1 MTLLTDTDAMGEG
14 PVARTRAKMHMLVQM
29 AEALEDE
36 AAGLYHR
43 AAGYEEEEFLLGRE
57 IEDRQTEINRLSLKL
72 SGLRADRDT
81 LMTRIDELTD
91 EALALRETVYA
102 GEEAQALAV
111 IARGSAVE
119 TLPCIEAMPEDAG
132 PQAHYFRR
140 AEMTEDAG

>member
-1 MTLLTDTDAMGEG
+1 MTLLTDTDTMGES
-14 PVARTRAKMHMLVQM
+14 PIATMRAKMHMLMQM

-43 AAGYEEEEFLLGRE
+43 AAGYEEEEFLLERE
-57 IEDRQTEINRLSLKL
+57 IEERQTEINRLSLKL

-102 GEEAQALAV
+102 GEEAQALAA
-111 IARGSAVE
+111 IERGAVE
-119 TLPCIEAMPEDAG
+119 TPSRVEAMPEDAG
-132 PQAHYFRR
+132 PQAYYFRR